1 MTDLMVLSSNKKD
14 IEKVFIEGQDIDS
27 TIAKIREEAK
37 NLPVDMTVRKNREE
51 VASFAYKI
59 ARSKTVVD
67 KVGAAL
73 SAEYKEIP
81 KKIDAN
87 RRVYKEAFERL
98 QEEVRSPL
106 NQWEQEEKERKM
118 AHESKIDWLNNWND
132 RLEHAPSEII
142 KQRIA
147 EIEAV
152 ELGESWQEYETE
164 AARAKDAALTG
175 LRDLLAVTELRE
187 AEQAELER
195 LRQEAAEREQKE
207 REERIAREAAEQA
220 RKEAEQAAQVEREKA
235 ERERIAAE
243 MAAEQAKRDLE
254 LAEQRRIAAEK
265 QAEADRIAAEQKAER
280 DRIEAQARAK
290 QQAEA
295 AAQAERDR
303 IAAEQAKAEEEKAA
317 READREHQGN
327 VNRAAM
333 EAMQQAGSLSDEQAR
348 GVIRAIVKGQVPNV
362 TINY

>member
-1 MTDLMVLSSNKKD
+1 MTELMVLPSDKKG
-14 IEKVFIEGQDIDS
+14 IEQVFIEGQDIDS
-27 TIAKIREEAK
+27 MITKIRDEAK
-37 NLPVDMTVRKNREE
+37 NLPLDMSVRKNREE

-59 ARSKTVVD
+59 ARSKTAVD
-67 KVGAAL
+67 KAGAAL

-106 NQWEQEEKERKM
+106 NEWEQAEKERVQR
-118 AHESKIDWLNNWND
+118 HE
-132 RLEHAPSEII
+132 
-142 KQRIA
+142 QRIESIKENTDLGDDA
-147 EIEAV
+147 CSVSISGAIDMLS
-152 ELGESWQEYETE
+152 ELVVDESWEEYEQE
-164 AARAKDAALTG
+164 AHRVKASAIASLTAQ
-175 LRDLLAVTELRE
+175 LEKRKKYES
-187 AEQAELER
+187 EQAELEL
-195 LRQEAAEREQKE
+195 LRKAAAEQAQKD
-207 REERIAREAAEQA
+207 REERIAREAAEKA
-220 RKEAEQAAQVEREKA
+220 RQEQAEALAKAQAEK
-235 ERERIAAE
+235 
-243 MAAEQAKRDLE
+243 E

-265 QAEADRIAAEQKAER
+265 QAEADRAKAEQERIAAEQKAEQ

-327 VNRAAM
+327 INRAAM
-333 EAMQQAGSLSDEQAR
+333 EAIQQAGSLTDEQAR
-348 GVIRAIVKGQVPNV
+348 AVIVAIIKGEVPSV